1 MTRDLDPAAVAR
13 RLAALAA
20 LYVPET
26 VEEGRARLRDEAAR
40 PEAFATAVARRLE
53 ELRALDELTRY
64 LRGRASTTPPAADRA
79 PSREPDA

>member
-1 MTRDLDPAAVAR
+1 MRRELEPGEVAR

-26 VEEGRARLRDEAAR
+26 VDEGRARLRAEAMA
-40 PEAFATAVARRLE
+40 PDAFASQVALRLE

-64 LRGRASTTPPAADRA
+64 LHAAR
-79 PSREPDA
+79 SK

>member
-1 MTRDLDPAAVAR
+1 MRPELDPARVGR

-26 VEEGRARLRDEAAR
+26 VEEGHARLRRDAMSPDVFAAN
-40 PEAFATAVARRLE
+40 VARRLG

-64 LRGRASTTPPAADRA
+64 LHGIARVPR
-79 PSREPDA
+79 